1 MNQKSTTFTN
11 ARWRGERSPLGSS
24 MENRGFVRTAFED
37 KANLDEI
44 INDAMIADGDKA
56 SIG

>member
-1 MNQKSTTFTN
+1 MNQKSTTYTN
-11 ARWRGERSPLGSS
+11 VRARGERSPLDSS

-44 INDAMIADGDKA
+44 INDAMIADGDKVYTR
-56 SIG
+56 